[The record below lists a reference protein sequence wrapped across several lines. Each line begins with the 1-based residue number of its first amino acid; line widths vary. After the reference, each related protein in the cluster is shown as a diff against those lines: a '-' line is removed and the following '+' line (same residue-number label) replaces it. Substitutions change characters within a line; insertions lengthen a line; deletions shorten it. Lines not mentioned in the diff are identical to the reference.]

1 MLIDLPRFVN
11 AERPHWQALEAL
23 LKRFENDP
31 DLRLPL
37 DEAQQFHYLYQRTGS
52 ALSRISTFASEP
64 ELKQYLEWLVSRAY
78 SIIHGKAERRR
89 FHPWRWFSVTLPV
102 TFRRRFQAF
111 QMSVALTLLG
121 CLFGVVALSIDPEAK
136 SALMPF
142 SHLSGRPTERVA
154 EENATKG
161 KNLEG
166 RKSSFSAQLM
176 THNTNVSILT
186 MGLGISYG
194 IGTIIMLFYNGVIL
208 GAVAFDYVTDGQTM
222 FLLGWLLPHGVIEIP
237 AILLAGQAGLIVAH
251 ALIGWGDRRI
261 SQAQRLRRAAPDI
274 VTIIGGAAV
283 FLIWAGIVEAFFS
296 QYHEPVLPY
305 GVKIAFGCMELAALI
320 FFLWKGGADSARH
333 TEQQA

>member
-11 AERPHWQALEAL
+11 AERPHWQALEDL

-31 DLRLPL
+31 DLRLPV
-37 DEAQQFHYLYQRTGS
+37 DEAQRFHYLYQRTGA

-64 ELKQYLEWLVSRAY
+64 ELKRYLEWLVSRAY
-78 SIIHGKAERRR
+78 SVIHGKADRRR
-89 FHPWRWFSVTLPV
+89 FHPWRWFTVTLPT
-102 TFRRRFQAF
+102 TFRRRFHAF

-121 CLFGVVALSIDPEAK
+121 CLFGVIALAIDPEAK

-142 SHLSGRPTERVA
+142 AHLAGRPSERVA
-154 EENATKG
+154 QENANKG
-161 KNLEG
+161 KNLDG
-166 RKSSFSAQLM
+166 HKTSFSAHLM
-176 THNTNVSILT
+176 THNTQVAILT

-208 GAVAFDYVTDGQTM
+208 GAVAFDYVMDGQTV

-237 AILLAGQAGLIVAH
+237 AILLGGQAGFLIAH

-261 SQAQRLRRAAPDI
+261 SRAQRLRAAAPDI

-283 FLIWAGIVEAFFS
+283 FLVWAGIIEAFFS

-305 GVKIAFGCMELAALI
+305 GVKIAFGCAELAGLI
-320 FFLWKGGADSARH
+320 FFLWKGGTAPEPRG
-333 TEQQA
+333 